1 MLRSDRL
8 LLLFASILAELALP
22 GCIGGSGDTGCPQG
36 EPLVKDVDAAD
47 LASALE
53 DKVLSYDECHALCYG
68 EPLPGATSGG
78 ASSSTGGE
86 TSGGETTG
94 ATSTSTGTS
103 TSTSGASASASAS
116 AGESATAGYDPDFI
130 GCEAIDGE
138 DAKVACTYQTYCV
151 GGRRPAGLC
160 SEGRGE
166 GETSLGRWLAELAH
180 LEAASVPA
188 FERLADELATFDA
201 PAELIAEAEAAAI
214 DEARHAAL
222 IGALAE
228 AAGARPSAP
237 ELAPPAERSLL
248 ALAIENAVEGCVGE
262 TYAALVAA
270 HQAEHAGDPALRAC
284 MAEIAAD
291 EARHAALAWAI
302 DAWVRPRLG
311 PAARAEV
318 ERARASAAERL
329 RTAGEVD
336 PALRRRAGLP
346 GPARARRLWEGLD
359 RGLWRLAA

>member
-166 GETSLGRWLAELAH
+166 GEGPEVHVDAH
-180 LEAASVPA
+180 
-188 FERLADELATFDA
+188 
-201 PAELIAEAEAAAI
+201 
-214 DEARHAAL
+214 AR
-222 IGALAE
+222 
-228 AAGARPSAP
+228 S
-237 ELAPPAERSLL
+237 
-248 ALAIENAVEGCVGE
+248 
-262 TYAALVAA
+262 AA
-270 HQAEHAGDPALRAC
+270 HEG
-284 MAEIAAD
+284 
-291 EARHAALAWAI
+291 
-302 DAWVRPRLG
+302 G
-311 PAARAEV
+311 PH
-318 ERARASAAERL
+318 ASAAESRSGGH
-329 RTAGEVD
+329 A
-336 PALRRRAGLP
+336 
-346 GPARARRLWEGLD
+346 ARRERSRRPRACQTPD
-359 RGLWRLAA
+359 FRGQREIG